1 MRDRERA
8 ALERLTRLGGA
19 SLATELV
26 TLYLDDTPARIAA
39 AVEALGA
46 TNAAALAKAVH
57 SIKSSSA
64 QLGADELASACQAV
78 EDAAE
83 RGDLSLARARL
94 RDVENSYRSFSIRV
108 SERMGDVDAA
118 LSGTTRGGSAAEGPP
133 PPRIAVVEDNADNRL
148 LIDAI
153 LGDAYLLDEY
163 ATGAHALEAMP
174 TRRPDL
180 VLLDVSLPGMDG
192 LNVLSRMRSDNA
204 LRDVPVVAV
213 TAHAM
218 AGDRERYLALGFDGY
233 VAKPIEDERVLID
246 TVERLLPGR
255 PATVDDA
262 PAGST
267 SERRR

>member
-19 SLATELV
+19 QLATELV
-26 TLYLDDTPARIAA
+26 TLYLDDTPTRIAA

-46 TNAAALAKAVH
+46 TDAAALAKAVH

-94 RDVENSYRSFSIRV
+94 RDVENSYLAFSTRV
-108 SERMGDVDAA
+108 SQRMGDPDALPGA
-118 LSGTTRGGSAAEGPP
+118 ISGGCAAEGAPR
-133 PPRIAVVEDNADNRL
+133 PRIAVVEDNADNRL

-153 LGDAYLLDEY
+153 LGDAYVLDEY
-163 ATGAHALEAMP
+163 ATGTHALEAMP

-192 LNVLSRMRSDNA
+192 LVVLSRMRADTA

-218 AGDRERYLALGFDGY
+218 AGDRDRYLASGFDGY
-233 VAKPIEDERVLID
+233 VAKPIEDDRVLID
-246 TVERLLPGR
+246 TVERLLSGR
-255 PATVDDA
+255 PSPVDDA
-262 PAGST
+262 PAAST
-267 SERRR
+267 GNRRR